1 VLEFDPEWLAIT
13 RAFNEYFSTRY
24 SQLPFPE
31 ENEARR
37 AVSDAL
43 QWVVEN
49 LQSMYEFSQKILKKR
64 NPVLKRVWLDNDPS
78 RALPISDVETFAPT
92 APPPPSLSPKQKVE
106 ENEPQPPAY
115 SNPQTEAF
123 CRMLGIT
130 NKINT
135 GRFVKEE

>member
-1 VLEFDPEWLAIT
+1 MNISLLDTPNFH
-13 RAFNEYFSTRY
+13 
-24 SQLPFPE
+24 SQRRMKPGELSQTLYNGLSKTYRVCMSSLLFFKNFP
-31 ENEARR
+31 
-37 AVSDAL
+37 
-43 QWVVEN
+43 
-49 LQSMYEFSQKILKKR
+49 KKR
-64 NPVLKRVWLDNDPS
+64 NPVLKCALLDNDPS

-92 APPPPSLSPKQKVE
+92 APPPPSPSPKQKVK

-135 GRFVKEE
+135 GHFVKEE